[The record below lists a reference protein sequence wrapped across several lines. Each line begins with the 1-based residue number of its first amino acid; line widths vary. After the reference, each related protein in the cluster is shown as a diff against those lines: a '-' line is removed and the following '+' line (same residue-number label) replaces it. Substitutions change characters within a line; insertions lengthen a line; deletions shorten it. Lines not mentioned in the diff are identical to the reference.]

1 MISEVYFTNMTSNNP
16 NDSLLLKLERLY
28 ERTGFSF
35 LISENDKVAIKTH
48 FGEIGNTGYIQPQY
62 ARKIVDALKKL
73 NSKPFLTDTNTLY
86 HAKRD
91 NSVDHLETATK
102 HGFTYSVINAPVII
116 ADGLTG
122 CSDVEVE
129 INKKL
134 FNKVKIAKDIYDS
147 DAMIVISHVKG
158 HILAGFG
165 GALKNLAM
173 GCASRRGKIHQHKI
187 AAPFIS
193 KIACLACNVCIDAC
207 PENAITVDTH
217 AYINYE
223 KCIGCNDCIG
233 ACPKNAIKLNKINSE
248 EFIESMMEYAYGSV
262 KDKDDKVLYINFLTD
277 IAPDCDCNPYSDRP
291 IVRDIGILA
300 SYDPVAIDKASYDLI
315 NKELGLIDS
324 ALESNHEEGADKF
337 KGVWR
342 NIDGHMQIDF
352 AQQLNMGTKDYKIVE
367 I

>member
-1 MISEVYFTNMTSNNP
+1 
-16 NDSLLLKLERLY
+16 
-28 ERTGFSF
+28 
-35 LISENDKVAIKTH
+35 
-48 FGEIGNTGYIQPQY
+48 
-62 ARKIVDALKKL
+62 
-73 NSKPFLTDTNTLY
+73 
-86 HAKRD
+86 
-91 NSVDHLETATK
+91 
-102 HGFTYSVINAPVII
+102 
-116 ADGLTG
+116 
-122 CSDVEVE
+122 
-129 INKKL
+129 
-134 FNKVKIAKDIYDS
+134 
-147 DAMIVISHVKG
+147 MIVISHVKG

-193 KIACLACNVCIDAC
+193 KIACLA
-207 PENAITVDTH
+207 
-217 AYINYE
+217 
-223 KCIGCNDCIG
+223 CNDCIG

>member
-1 MISEVYFTNMTSNNP
+1 
-16 NDSLLLKLERLY
+16 
-28 ERTGFSF
+28 
-35 LISENDKVAIKTH
+35 
-48 FGEIGNTGYIQPQY
+48 
-62 ARKIVDALKKL
+62 
-73 NSKPFLTDTNTLY
+73 
-86 HAKRD
+86 
-91 NSVDHLETATK
+91 
-102 HGFTYSVINAPVII
+102 
-116 ADGLTG
+116 
-122 CSDVEVE
+122 
-129 INKKL
+129 
-134 FNKVKIAKDIYDS
+134 
-147 DAMIVISHVKG
+147 MIVISHVKG

-193 KIACLACNVCIDAC
+193 KIACLACNVCID
-207 PENAITVDTH
+207 
-217 AYINYE
+217 
-223 KCIGCNDCIG
+223 

>member
-207 PENAITVDTH
+207 P
-217 AYINYE
+217 
-223 KCIGCNDCIG
+223 
-233 ACPKNAIKLNKINSE
+233 KNAIKLNKINSE

>member
-16 NDSLLLKLERLY
+16 KDSLLLKLERLY

-207 PENAITVDTH
+207 PENAI
-217 AYINYE
+217 
-223 KCIGCNDCIG
+223 
-233 ACPKNAIKLNKINSE
+233 KLNKINSE